1 MPVDTITPLGAPTL
15 PLANPALATATPT
28 LVAPV
33 TAAESKSFPLD
44 ALLNLGVQAASTVSA
59 ARRASGASASRQ
71 QRVAACGRRP
81 LFGKARKE
89 EYAKCVA
96 NAEGGNYSDRAAD
109 TDFPPA
115 PQSNNMTFVY
125 VGLGLVVVSGLAYF
139 LLKKK

>member
-1 MPVDTITPLGAPTL
+1 MPSAPTL
-15 PLANPALATATPT
+15 PAAAAPT
-28 LVAPV
+28 GAD
-33 TAAESKSFPLD
+33 KSFPLD
-44 ALLNLGVQAASTVSA
+44 ALLNLGVQAAATVGA

-109 TDFPPA
+109 TNFPPA